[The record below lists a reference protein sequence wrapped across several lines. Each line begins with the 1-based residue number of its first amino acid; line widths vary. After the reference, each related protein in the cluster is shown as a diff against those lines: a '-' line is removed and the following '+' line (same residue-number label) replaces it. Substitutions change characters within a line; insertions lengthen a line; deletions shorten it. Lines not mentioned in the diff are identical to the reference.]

1 MSETPHDS
9 DARPVSRRKLVLGGA
24 GAVVAAAGSGL
35 LLPGT
40 ARADQVLTSNSTG
53 TYNGYYY
60 SFWTD
65 SPGSVTM
72 TLGAAGQYSS
82 RWSNTN
88 NWVGGLGWS
97 NGSRR
102 SVTYSGDFNP
112 GSNGYLALYGWTAN
126 PLVEYYIVENFGPYN
141 PGSAGTRRGT
151 VTDGGGTYDIYE
163 STRTNQPSV
172 EGTATFQQY
181 WSIRQ
186 SKRSSGT
193 INTGVHFDAW
203 QRAGMPMGEFKYYMI
218 MATEGY
224 QSTGSSN
231 VSLTGGT
238 PTTPPP
244 GGGTS
249 TPTTP
254 PPGGTG
260 ACSAAY
266 RTSSSWQGG
275 FNGEVTITAG
285 SGGVTN
291 WKVPLTLASNQSIV
305 SLWNGTMSR
314 SGNVVTV
321 TPAGHNRTLA
331 AGQSTSFGFTA
342 SGPSSP
348 SPTVGGCTA
357 G

>member
-1 MSETPHDS
+1 MSESPHS
-9 DARPVSRRKLVLGGA
+9 SGPRPVSRRRFVLGGA
-24 GAVVAAAGSGL
+24 GALAAAAGTGL

-65 SPGSVTM
+65 DPGSVTM

-82 RWSNTN
+82 QWSNTN

-102 SVTYSGDFNP
+102 NVTYSGTFNP

-126 PLVEYYIVENFGPYN
+126 PLVEYYIVENHGPYN
-141 PGSAGTRRGT
+141 PGSAGRQRGT
-151 VTDGGGTYDIYE
+151 VNADGGTYTIYE
-163 STRTNQPSV
+163 STRRDAPSV
-172 EGTATFQQY
+172 EGTKTFQQY
-181 WSIRQ
+181 WSVRN

-193 INTGVHFDAW
+193 INTGTHFDAW
-203 QRAGMPMGEFKYYMI
+203 EAAGMPMGAFNYYMI

-224 QSTGSSN
+224 QSSGSSN
-231 VSLTGGT
+231 ITLGSGGGDGGT

-244 GGGTS
+244 G
-249 TPTTP
+249 
-254 PPGGTG
+254 
-260 ACSAAY
+260 ACSATY
-266 RTSSSWQGG
+266 RTTNAWNNG

-285 SGGVTN
+285 SGGVSN
-291 WKVPLTLASNQSIV
+291 WSVPVTLAGNQTIA
-305 SLWNGTMSR
+305 SLWNGTASR

-321 TPAGHNRTLA
+321 TPAGHNRTLG
-331 AGQSTSFGFTA
+331 AGQSTSFGFTVN
-342 SGPSSP
+342 GPSSP
-348 SPTVGGCTA
+348 APSVGSCSA

>member
-1 MSETPHDS
+1 MSESPHSS
-9 DARPVSRRKLVLGGA
+9 DPRTVSRRRFVLGGA
-24 GAVVAAAGSGL
+24 GALVAAAGSGL

-65 SPGSVTM
+65 DPGSVTM

-82 RWSNTN
+82 QWSNTN

-102 SVTYSGDFNP
+102 NVTYSGTFNP

-126 PLVEYYIVENFGPYN
+126 PLVEYYIVENHGPYN
-141 PGSAGTRRGT
+141 PGSAGQRRGT
-151 VTDGGGTYDIYE
+151 VNADGGTYTIYE
-163 STRTNQPSV
+163 STRTNAPSV
-172 EGTATFQQY
+172 EGTKTFQQY
-181 WSIRQ
+181 WSVRN

-193 INTGVHFDAW
+193 INTGTHFDAW
-203 QRAGMPMGEFKYYMI
+203 EAAGMPMGAFNYYMI

-231 VSLTGGT
+231 ITLGGGGDGGT

-244 GGGTS
+244 
-249 TPTTP
+249 
-254 PPGGTG
+254 TG
-260 ACSAAY
+260 ACSATY
-266 RTSSSWQGG
+266 RTTNAWNNG

-285 SGGVTN
+285 NGGVTN
-291 WKVPLTLASNQSIV
+291 WSVPMTLAGNQTIA
-305 SLWNGTMSR
+305 SLWNGTASR

-321 TPAGHNRTLA
+321 TPAGHNRTLG
-331 AGQSTSFGFTA
+331 AGQSTSFGFTVN
-342 SGPSSP
+342 GPSSP
-348 SPTVGGCTA
+348 APSVGSCSA

>member
-1 MSETPHDS
+1 MSAPPHGS
-9 DARPVSRRKLVLGGA
+9 GPRPVSRRKLVLGGA
-24 GAVVAAAGSGL
+24 GALVAAAGSGL

-65 SPGSVTM
+65 SPGSVSM

-102 SVTYSGDFNP
+102 NVTCSGMFDP
-112 GSNGYLALYGWTAN
+112 GSNGYLALYGWTSN
-126 PLVEYYIVENFGPYN
+126 PLVEYYIVENHGPHD
-141 PGSAGTRRGT
+141 PGSAGQRRGT
-151 VTDGGGTYDIYE
+151 VDADGGSYTIYE
-163 STRTNQPSV
+163 STRRDAPSV
-172 EGTATFQQY
+172 EGTKTFQQY
-181 WSIRQ
+181 WSVRN

-193 INTGVHFDAW
+193 INTGTHFDAW
-203 QRAGMPMGEFKYYMI
+203 QAAGMPLGAFNYYMI

-224 QSTGSSN
+224 QSSGSSN
-231 VSLTGGT
+231 ISLSGGN
-238 PTTPPP
+238 TTPPP
-244 GGGTS
+244 DDGE
-249 TPTTP
+249 TTP
-254 PPGGTG
+254 PPATG
-260 ACSAAY
+260 ACNATY
-266 RTSSSWQGG
+266 RTTNAWNNG

-285 SGGVTN
+285 SGGVSN
-291 WKVPLTLASNQSIV
+291 WSVPLTFAGNQTIV
-305 SLWNGTMSR
+305 SLWNGTAGR

-321 TPAGHNRTLA
+321 TPAGHHRTLG

-348 SPTVGGCTA
+348 APSVGNCGA

>member
-1 MSETPHDS
+1 MSAPPHGS
-9 DARPVSRRKLVLGGA
+9 GPRPVSRRKLVLGGA
-24 GAVVAAAGSGL
+24 GALVAAAGSGL

-65 SPGSVTM
+65 SPGSVSM

-102 SVTYSGDFNP
+102 NVTYSGTFDP
-112 GSNGYLALYGWTAN
+112 GSNGYLALYGWTSN
-126 PLVEYYIVENFGPYN
+126 PLVEYYIVENHGPYN
-141 PGSAGTRRGT
+141 PGSAGQRRGT
-151 VTDGGGTYDIYE
+151 VQADGGSYTIYE
-163 STRTNQPSV
+163 STRRDAPSV
-172 EGTATFQQY
+172 EGTKTFQQY
-181 WSIRQ
+181 WSVRN

-193 INTGVHFDAW
+193 INTGTHFDAW
-203 QRAGMPMGEFKYYMI
+203 QAAGMPLGAFNYYMI

-224 QSTGSSN
+224 QSSGSSN
-231 VSLTGGT
+231 ISLSGGN
-238 PTTPPP
+238 TTPPP
-244 GGGTS
+244 DDGE
-249 TPTTP
+249 TTP
-254 PPGGTG
+254 PPATG
-260 ACSAAY
+260 ACNATY
-266 RTSSSWQGG
+266 RTTNAWNNG

-285 SGGVTN
+285 SGGVSN
-291 WKVPLTLASNQSIV
+291 WSVPLTFAGNQTIV
-305 SLWNGTMSR
+305 SLWNGTASR

-321 TPAGHNRTLA
+321 TPAGHNRTLG

-348 SPTVGGCTA
+348 APSVGNCGA

>member
-1 MSETPHDS
+1 MSAPPHDS
-9 DARPVSRRKLVLGGA
+9 GPRPVSRRKFVLGGA
-24 GAVVAAAGSGL
+24 GALVAAAGSGL

-53 TYNGYYY
+53 TYNGYYD

-65 SPGSVTM
+65 DPGSVTM

-82 RWSNTN
+82 QWSNTN

-102 SVTYSGDFNP
+102 NVTYSGTFNP

-126 PLVEYYIVENFGPYN
+126 PLVEYYIVENHGPYN
-141 PGSAGTRRGT
+141 PGSAGRQRGT
-151 VTDGGGTYDIYE
+151 VNADGGTYTIYE
-163 STRTNQPSV
+163 STRTNAPSV
-172 EGTATFQQY
+172 EGTKTFQQY
-181 WSIRQ
+181 WSVRN

-193 INTGVHFDAW
+193 INTGTHFDAW
-203 QRAGMPMGEFKYYMI
+203 EAAGMPMGAFNYYMI

-231 VSLTGGT
+231 ITLGGGGDGGT

-244 GGGTS
+244 G
-249 TPTTP
+249 
-254 PPGGTG
+254 
-260 ACSAAY
+260 ACSATY
-266 RTSSSWQGG
+266 RTTNSWNNG

-285 SGGVTN
+285 SGGVSN
-291 WKVPLTLASNQSIV
+291 WSVPMTLAGNQTIA
-305 SLWNGTMSR
+305 SLWNGTASR

-321 TPAGHNRTLA
+321 TPAGHNRTLS
-331 AGQSTSFGFTA
+331 AGQSTSFGFTVN
-342 SGPSSP
+342 GPSSP
-348 SPTVGGCTA
+348 APSVGSCSA

>member
-1 MSETPHDS
+1 MSESPHGS
-9 DARPVSRRKLVLGGA
+9 GPRPVSRRRFVLGGA
-24 GAVVAAAGSGL
+24 GALAAAAGSGL

-65 SPGSVTM
+65 DPGSVTM

-82 RWSNTN
+82 QWSNTN

-102 SVTYSGDFNP
+102 SVTYSGTFDP

-126 PLVEYYIVENFGPYN
+126 PLVEYYIVENHGPYN
-141 PGSAGTRRGT
+141 PGSAGRRRGT
-151 VTDGGGTYDIYE
+151 VDDDGGTYTIYE
-163 STRTNQPSV
+163 STRTNAPSV
-172 EGTATFQQY
+172 EGTRTFQQY
-181 WSIRQ
+181 WSVRN

-193 INTGVHFDAW
+193 IDTGTHFDAW
-203 QRAGMPMGEFKYYMI
+203 EAAGMPMGAFNYYMI

-224 QSTGSSN
+224 QSTGSSR
-231 VSLTGGT
+231 VTLGGGGDGGT

-244 GGGTS
+244 G
-249 TPTTP
+249 
-254 PPGGTG
+254 
-260 ACSAAY
+260 ACSATY
-266 RTSSSWQGG
+266 RTTNAWNNG

-285 SGGVTN
+285 SGGVSD
-291 WKVPLTLASNQSIV
+291 WSVPVTLTGNQTIV
-305 SLWNGTMSR
+305 SLWNGTASR

-321 TPAGHNRTLA
+321 TPAGHNRTLS
-331 AGQSTSFGFTA
+331 AGQSTSFGFTVN
-342 SGPSSP
+342 GPSSP
-348 SPTVGGCTA
+348 APSVGGCGA

>member
-1 MSETPHDS
+1 MSAPPHGS
-9 DARPVSRRKLVLGGA
+9 GPRPVSRRKLVLGGA
-24 GAVVAAAGSGL
+24 GALVAAAGSGL

-65 SPGSVTM
+65 SPGSVSM

-102 SVTYSGDFNP
+102 NVTYSGTFDP
-112 GSNGYLALYGWTAN
+112 GSNGYLALYGWTSN
-126 PLVEYYIVENFGPYN
+126 PLVEYYIVENHGPYN
-141 PGSAGTRRGT
+141 PGSAGQQRGT
-151 VTDGGGTYDIYE
+151 VQADGGSYTIYE
-163 STRTNQPSV
+163 STRRDAPSV
-172 EGTATFQQY
+172 EGTKTFQQY
-181 WSIRQ
+181 WSVRN

-193 INTGVHFDAW
+193 INTGTHFDAW
-203 QRAGMPMGEFKYYMI
+203 QAAGMPLGAFNYYMI

-224 QSTGSSN
+224 QSSGSSN
-231 VSLTGGT
+231 ISLSGGN
-238 PTTPPP
+238 TTPPP
-244 GGGTS
+244 DDGE
-249 TPTTP
+249 TTP
-254 PPGGTG
+254 PPATG
-260 ACSAAY
+260 ACNATY
-266 RTSSSWQGG
+266 RTTNAWNNG

-285 SGGVTN
+285 SGGVSN
-291 WKVPLTLASNQSIV
+291 WSVPLTFAGNQTIV
-305 SLWNGTMSR
+305 SLWNGTASR

-321 TPAGHNRTLA
+321 TPAGHNRTLG

-348 SPTVGGCTA
+348 APSVGNCGA

>member
-1 MSETPHDS
+1 MSAPPHDS
-9 DARPVSRRKLVLGGA
+9 GPRPVSRRKFVLGGA
-24 GAVVAAAGSGL
+24 GALVAAAGSGL

-65 SPGSVTM
+65 DPGSVTM

-82 RWSNTN
+82 QWSNTN

-102 SVTYSGDFNP
+102 NVTYSGTFNP

-126 PLVEYYIVENFGPYN
+126 PLVEYYIVENHGPYN
-141 PGSAGTRRGT
+141 PGSAGRQRGT
-151 VTDGGGTYDIYE
+151 VNADGGTYTIYE
-163 STRTNQPSV
+163 STRTNAPSV
-172 EGTATFQQY
+172 EGTKTFQQY
-181 WSIRQ
+181 WSVRN

-193 INTGVHFDAW
+193 INTGTHFDAW
-203 QRAGMPMGEFKYYMI
+203 EAAGMPMGAFNYYMI

-231 VSLTGGT
+231 ITLGGGGDGGT

-244 GGGTS
+244 G
-249 TPTTP
+249 
-254 PPGGTG
+254 
-260 ACSAAY
+260 ACSATY
-266 RTSSSWQGG
+266 RTTNSWNNG

-285 SGGVTN
+285 SGGVSN
-291 WKVPLTLASNQSIV
+291 WSVPMTLAGNQTIA
-305 SLWNGTMSR
+305 SLWNGTASR

-321 TPAGHNRTLA
+321 TPAGHNRTLS
-331 AGQSTSFGFTA
+331 AGQSTSFGFTVN
-342 SGPSSP
+342 GPSSP
-348 SPTVGGCTA
+348 APSVGSCSA

>member
-1 MSETPHDS
+1 MSEIPHNS
-9 DARPVSRRKLVLGGA
+9 DARPVSRRKLILGGT
-24 GAVVAAAGSGL
+24 GALVAAAGTGL

-65 SPGSVTM
+65 DPGSVTM

-82 RWSNTN
+82 QWSNTN

-102 SVTYSGDFNP
+102 AVTYSGTFNP

-126 PLVEYYIVENFGPYN
+126 PLVEYYIVENHGPYN
-141 PGSAGTRRGT
+141 PGSAGTRRGS
-151 VTDGGGTYDIYE
+151 VTADGGTYDIYE

-172 EGTATFQQY
+172 EGTKTFQQY
-181 WSIRQ
+181 WSVRT

-193 INTGVHFDAW
+193 INTGTHFDAW
-203 QRAGMPMGEFKYYMI
+203 ERAGMRLGAFNYYMI

-224 QSTGSSN
+224 QSSGSSN
-231 VSLTGGT
+231 ITLGGGGT

-244 GGGTS
+244 GGGT
-249 TPTTP
+249 TP

-260 ACSAAY
+260 ACSATY
-266 RTSSSWQGG
+266 RTTNSWNNG
-275 FNGEVTITAG
+275 FNGEVTIKAG
-285 SGGVTN
+285 SSGVTN
-291 WKVPLTLASNQSIV
+291 WRVPVTLAANQTIT
-305 SLWNGTMSR
+305 SLWNGTASR

-321 TPAGHNRTLA
+321 TPAGHNGTLG
-331 AGQSTSFGFTA
+331 AGQSTSFGFTV

-348 SPTVGGCTA
+348 SPSVGSCSVG
-357 G
+357 

>member
-1 MSETPHDS
+1 MSESPHS
-9 DARPVSRRKLVLGGA
+9 SGPRPVSRRRFVLGGA
-24 GAVVAAAGSGL
+24 GALAAAAGTGL

-65 SPGSVTM
+65 DPGSVTM

-82 RWSNTN
+82 QWSNTN

-102 SVTYSGDFNP
+102 NVTYSGTFNP

-126 PLVEYYIVENFGPYN
+126 PLVEYYIVENHGPYN
-141 PGSAGTRRGT
+141 PGSAGQQRGT
-151 VTDGGGTYDIYE
+151 VNADGGTYTIYE
-163 STRTNQPSV
+163 STRRDAPSV
-172 EGTATFQQY
+172 EGTKTFQQY
-181 WSIRQ
+181 WSVRN

-193 INTGVHFDAW
+193 INTGTHFDAW
-203 QRAGMPMGEFKYYMI
+203 EAAGMPMGAFNYYMI

-224 QSTGSSN
+224 QSSGSSN
-231 VSLTGGT
+231 ITLGSGGGGGDGGGG
-238 PTTPPP
+238 TTPPP
-244 GGGTS
+244 G
-249 TPTTP
+249 
-254 PPGGTG
+254 
-260 ACSAAY
+260 ACSATY
-266 RTSSSWQGG
+266 RTTNAWNNG

-285 SGGVTN
+285 SGGVSN
-291 WKVPLTLASNQSIV
+291 WSVPVTLAGNQTIA
-305 SLWNGTMSR
+305 SLWNGTASR

-321 TPAGHNRTLA
+321 TPAGHNRTLG
-331 AGQSTSFGFTA
+331 AGQSTSFGFTVN
-342 SGPSSP
+342 GPSSP
-348 SPTVGGCTA
+348 APSVGSCSA

>member
-1 MSETPHDS
+1 MSETPEKS
-9 DARPVSRRKLVLGGA
+9 DLRPVSRRKFVLGGA
-24 GAVVAAAGSGL
+24 GALVAAAGSGL

-65 SPGSVTM
+65 APGTVSM

-82 RWSNTN
+82 QWSNTN
-88 NWVGGLGWS
+88 NWVGGLGWA

-102 SVTYSGDFNP
+102 AVTYSGTFNP
-112 GSNGYLALYGWTAN
+112 GSNGYLALYGWTSN
-126 PLVEYYIVENFGPYN
+126 PLVEYYIVENHGPYN
-141 PGSAGTRRGT
+141 PGSAGQQRGT
-151 VTDGGGTYDIYE
+151 VTDDGGTYTIYE
-163 STRTNQPSV
+163 STRTNAPSV
-172 EGTATFQQY
+172 EGTKTFQQY
-181 WSIRQ
+181 WSVRN

-203 QRAGMPMGEFKYYMI
+203 QRAGMPMGAFNYYMI

-224 QSTGSSN
+224 QSSGSSN
-231 VSLTGGT
+231 ITLGGGGGT

-244 GGGTS
+244 TS
-249 TPTTP
+249 P
-254 PPGGTG
+254 PPGTG
-260 ACSAAY
+260 ACSATY
-266 RTSSSWQGG
+266 RTTNAWNNG
-275 FNGEVTITAG
+275 FNGEVTVKAG
-285 SGGVTN
+285 SNGVTN
-291 WKVPLTLASNQSIV
+291 WRVPVTLASSQTIT

-321 TPAGHNRTLA
+321 TPAGHNRTLGS
-331 AGQSTSFGFTA
+331 GQSTSFGFTV
-342 SGPSSP
+342 SGPATPTP
-348 SPTVGGCTA
+348 SVGSCTA

>member
-1 MSETPHDS
+1 MSESPHS
-9 DARPVSRRKLVLGGA
+9 SGPRPVSRRRFVLGGA
-24 GAVVAAAGSGL
+24 GALAAAAGSGL

-65 SPGSVTM
+65 DPGSVTM

-82 RWSNTN
+82 QWSNTN

-102 SVTYSGDFNP
+102 NVTYSGTFNP

-126 PLVEYYIVENFGPYN
+126 PLVEYYIVENHGPYN
-141 PGSAGTRRGT
+141 PGSAGQQRGT
-151 VTDGGGTYDIYE
+151 VNADGGTYTIYE
-163 STRTNQPSV
+163 STRTNAPSV
-172 EGTATFQQY
+172 EGTKTFQQY
-181 WSIRQ
+181 WSVRN

-193 INTGVHFDAW
+193 INTGTHFDAW
-203 QRAGMPMGEFKYYMI
+203 EAAGMPMGAFNYYMI

-231 VSLTGGT
+231 VTLGGGGDGGT

-244 GGGTS
+244 G
-249 TPTTP
+249 
-254 PPGGTG
+254 
-260 ACSAAY
+260 ACSATY
-266 RTSSSWQGG
+266 RTTNAWNNG
-275 FNGEVTITAG
+275 FNGEVTVTAG
-285 SGGVTN
+285 SGGVSN
-291 WKVPLTLASNQSIV
+291 WSVPVTLAGNQTIA
-305 SLWNGTMSR
+305 SLWNGTASR

-321 TPAGHNRTLA
+321 TPAGHNRTLS
-331 AGQSTSFGFTA
+331 AGQSTSFGFTVN
-342 SGPSSP
+342 GPSSP
-348 SPTVGGCTA
+348 APSVGSCGA

>member
-1 MSETPHDS
+1 MSESPHGS
-9 DARPVSRRKLVLGGA
+9 APRPVSRRRFVLGGA
-24 GAVVAAAGSGL
+24 GALAAAAGSGL

-65 SPGSVTM
+65 DPGSVTM

-82 RWSNTN
+82 QWSNTN

-102 SVTYSGDFNP
+102 NVTYSGTFNP

-126 PLVEYYIVENFGPYN
+126 PLVEYYIVENHGPYN
-141 PGSAGTRRGT
+141 PGSAGQQRGT
-151 VTDGGGTYDIYE
+151 VNADGGTYTIYE
-163 STRTNQPSV
+163 STRVNAPSV
-172 EGTATFQQY
+172 EGTKTFQQY
-181 WSIRQ
+181 WSVRN

-193 INTGVHFDAW
+193 INTGTHFDAW
-203 QRAGMPMGEFKYYMI
+203 EAAGMPMGAFNYYMI

-224 QSTGSSN
+224 QSSGSSN
-231 VSLTGGT
+231 ITLGGGGDGGT

-244 GGGTS
+244 
-249 TPTTP
+249 
-254 PPGGTG
+254 TG
-260 ACSAAY
+260 ACSATY
-266 RTSSSWQGG
+266 RTTNAWNTG

-291 WKVPLTLASNQSIV
+291 WSVPMTLASNQTIA
-305 SLWNGTMSR
+305 SLWNGTASR
-314 SGNVVTV
+314 NGNVVTV
-321 TPAGHNRTLA
+321 TPAGHNRTLS
-331 AGQSTSFGFTA
+331 AGQSTSFGFTVN
-342 SGPSSP
+342 GPSSP
-348 SPTVGGCTA
+348 APSVGSCSA